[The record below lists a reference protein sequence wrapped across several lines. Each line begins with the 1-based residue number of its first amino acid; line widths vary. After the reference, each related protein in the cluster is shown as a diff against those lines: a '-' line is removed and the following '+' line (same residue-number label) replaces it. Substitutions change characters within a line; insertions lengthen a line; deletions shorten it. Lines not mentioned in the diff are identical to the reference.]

1 MTMKNIFISSTFMDL
16 QDYRESVQKG
26 LRKMG
31 VLDISME
38 NFGSRDERP
47 KEECLRII
55 KDETDLFVGI
65 YAHRYGYI
73 PQGDD
78 HSITETEYLTAKG
91 CKIPKLIY
99 IIDENHPWPPKFI
112 EKGSFAKKL
121 NAFKKNLFANHICSN
136 FDNKD
141 NLTANVLADIGRTI
155 SISETSNK
163 VGKDIPVRNILFD
176 SAAIANDKPIEYW
189 NTARNEIYANNR
201 GIFLTHVIKTS
212 EVDGQEYD
220 VFIYLLRHK
229 SNDFSDIK
237 YAEFFLG
244 PYWDNLIFKATEEN
258 MGFIGISTSAYGTF
272 LCMCRVTFTDNSQIE
287 IHRYIDFEAVKMK

>member
-1 MTMKNIFISSTFMDL
+1 MDL

-47 KEECLRII
+47 KEECLQII
-55 KDETDLFVGI
+55 KNETDLFVGI

-78 HSITETEYLTAKG
+78 YSITQTEYLTANG

-99 IIDENHPWPPKFI
+99 IIDDNHPWPPKFI
-112 EKGSFAKKL
+112 EAGAPAKKL
-121 NAFKKNLFANHICSN
+121 NVFKKYLFANHICSN
-136 FDNKD
+136 FNNKD
-141 NLTANVLADIGRTI
+141 NLTASVLADIGRTI
-155 SISETSNK
+155 SISEASNK
-163 VGKDIPVRNILFD
+163 VGKDIPVRNISLD
-176 SAAIANDKPIEYW
+176 STVLPNHKPIEYW
-189 NTARNEIYANNR
+189 GKARKDIYANNR
-201 GIFLTHVIKTS
+201 DIFLTHVIKTS
-212 EVDGQEYD
+212 VIDGQEYD

-229 SNDFSDIK
+229 SNDLSDIK

-258 MGFIGISTSAYGTF
+258 VGFIGISTSAYGTF
-272 LCMCRVTFTDNSQIE
+272 LCMCRVTFTDDSQIE
-287 IHRYIDFEAVKMK
+287 LHRYIDFEALKMK